1 MTGKRKIVAAKADKK
16 GNISAVKLEGNSN
29 FTSIETA
36 KKMTQDGKIDAVYV
50 EAHHNT
56 KAHIRQPRNN
66 SQLDNLDDM
75 AGH

>member
-36 KKMTQDGKIDAVYV
+36 KRMTQSGQIDAVYV
-50 EAHHNT
+50 EANRNT
-56 KAHIRQPRNN
+56 VDHIRQRSNN
-66 SQLDNLDDM
+66 IECDNLDDM
-75 AGH
+75 AGQ